1 MELLGV
7 GPLELILVVM
17 IALIVLGPK
26 DMARVGRSMGRF
38 LNRFYRS
45 ETWKS
50 LSQASR
56 SLRTLPNRL
65 AREAELEEL
74 SQVRRSLEQTGQ
86 EAAREIRSAQQ
97 EGMDAWRP
105 NPFPAPPAASDPT
118 PPEDD
123 GAEDAAT

>member
-1 MELLGV
+1 MEFLGV
-7 GPLELILVVM
+7 GPLELILVVL

-26 DMARVGRSMGRF
+26 DMARTGRSLGRW
-38 LNRFYRS
+38 LNKVYRS

-74 SQVRRSLEQTGQ
+74 KQVRQSLQETGQ
-86 EAAREIRSAQQ
+86 EAAREIRSAKQ
-97 EGMDAWRP
+97 EGMDAWMP
-105 NPFPAPPAASDPT
+105 HPLPAPTPTGPA
-118 PPEDD
+118 PEDT
-123 GAEDAAT
+123 GGEDAGT